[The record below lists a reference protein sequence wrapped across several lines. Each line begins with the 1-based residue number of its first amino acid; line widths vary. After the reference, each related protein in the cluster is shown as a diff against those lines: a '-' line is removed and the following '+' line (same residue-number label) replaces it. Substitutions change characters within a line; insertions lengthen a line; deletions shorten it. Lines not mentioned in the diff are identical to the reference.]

1 MEKIKK
7 DDKWYNNPNLII
19 LFLIAL
25 SAIIILSS
33 QSFAVKN
40 NMDAV
45 SILRSL
51 LNHNTIYFMSLAY
64 FIILQ
69 IRVGKKYFNFL
80 NVLLIIVYFIMFMS
94 SLFTVFQ
101 SFGLAYIV
109 ELGLHLVILLYL
121 IYTFIKETKVWRE
134 LKLNKVPFDEIGN
147 DMYFYLIAI
156 LSIVALVVNLIDASN
171 FDEVCVSLLGSLYYI
186 LFGRY
191 IYLYKAYSDSKKK
204 AKEKKKIKE

>member
-7 DDKWYNNPNLII
+7 DDKWYNNPNLIT

-69 IRVGKKYFNFL
+69 TRVGKKYFNFL

-121 IYTFIKETKVWRE
+121 VYTFIKETKVWRE
-134 LKLNKVPFDEIGN
+134 LNLNKVPFDEMVN
-147 DMYFYLIAI
+147 EMYFYLIAI

-191 IYLYKAYSDSKKK
+191 IYLYKVYSDSKKK
-204 AKEKKKIKE
+204 TKEKKKIKE

>member
-69 IRVGKKYFNFL
+69 TRVGKKYFNFL
-80 NVLLIIVYFIMFMS
+80 NVLLIIV
-94 SLFTVFQ
+94 
-101 SFGLAYIV
+101 
-109 ELGLHLVILLYL
+109 
-121 IYTFIKETKVWRE
+121 
-134 LKLNKVPFDEIGN
+134 
-147 DMYFYLIAI
+147 
-156 LSIVALVVNLIDASN
+156 
-171 FDEVCVSLLGSLYYI
+171 
-186 LFGRY
+186 
-191 IYLYKAYSDSKKK
+191 
-204 AKEKKKIKE
+204 